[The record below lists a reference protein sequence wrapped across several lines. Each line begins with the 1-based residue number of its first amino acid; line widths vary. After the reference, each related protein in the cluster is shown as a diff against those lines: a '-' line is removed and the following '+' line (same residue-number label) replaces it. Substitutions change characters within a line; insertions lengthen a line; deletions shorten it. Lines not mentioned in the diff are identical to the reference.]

1 MEKINVVILSDDLD
15 LRIEVKNLLQREQFA
30 ISGYSDYGAQAKTK
44 IVNMFPEIVLC
55 AVRGEVQDSVFT
67 FVQDL
72 LSTVR
77 SSMVVL
83 VNDNINVDL
92 VNKAAGYGIR
102 KVMPFV
108 DIAPQD
114 FSEELKTVLLLE
126 QQRSLDSN
134 EGKKVRCKVLGFFGG
149 KGGTGKTTLAV
160 NTAISLARE
169 GKRVMLLD
177 LDLQC
182 GDVAISLDTESKYS
196 IVDLVQDRG
205 GITIENINNFSV
217 DHSSGLRVL
226 CAPKSAEFAEYVQA
240 SNIEKIIDIM
250 RPFYEYVIVD
260 MSAAFNDITIT
271 ACEGCEEIFMVYNTE
286 ILSLKNAKMS
296 YDILDQLHQKEK
308 LQFVINKYEKGI
320 IKPADFT
327 KMFGTEIYYVIPY
340 DGKTAI
346 SSVNKGQPAVLSDP
360 RSTLGSA
367 LRHFAE
373 KVIAEHTGVKVLM
386 EPENKK
392 KKKKS
397 KETAQKNASK
407 KDAKAKKDKKPKKS

>member
-30 ISGYSDYGAQAKTK
+30 ISGYSDYGAEAKTK
-44 IVNMFPEIVLC
+44 IVNLFPEVVLC

-72 LSTVR
+72 LITVR

-83 VNDNINVDL
+83 VTDNISVDL

-102 KVMPFV
+102 KVMPFTGV
-108 DIAPQD
+108 APQD
-114 FSEELKTVLLLE
+114 FSEDLKTVLALE

-134 EGKKVRCKVLGFFGG
+134 EGKKVRCKVLGFFSG
-149 KGGTGKTTLAV
+149 KGGTGKTTIAV
-160 NTAISLARE
+160 NTAVSLARE

-182 GDVAISLDTESKYS
+182 GDVAISLDADSKYS

-205 GITIENINNFSV
+205 GITIENINSFSV

-226 CAPKSAEFAEYVQA
+226 CAPKSAEFAEYVQPSA
-240 SNIEKIIDIM
+240 VERIIDIM

-271 ACEGCEEIFMVYNTE
+271 ACESCEEIFMVYNTD

-296 YDILDQLHQKEK
+296 YDILDQLHQKDK
-308 LQFVINKYEKGI
+308 LQFIINKYEKGI
-320 IKPADFT
+320 IKPADYT
-327 KMFGTEIYYVIPY
+327 KMFGLEIYYVIPY

-346 SSVNKGQPAVLSDP
+346 SCVNKGQPAVLADP
-360 RSTLGSA
+360 RSTLGSS
-367 LRHFAE
+367 LRHLTE
-373 KVIAEHTGVKVLM
+373 KVIAEHTGIKVLM
-386 EPENKK
+386 EPEKKTKK
-392 KKKKS
+392 KAARDETQKSKADSKKK
-397 KETAQKNASK
+397 
-407 KDAKAKKDKKPKKS
+407 

>member
-30 ISGYSDYGAQAKTK
+30 ISGYSDYGAEAKTK
-44 IVNMFPEIVLC
+44 IVNLFPEVVLC

-72 LSTVR
+72 LTTVR

-83 VNDNINVDL
+83 VTDNISVDL

-102 KVMPFV
+102 KVMPFTGV
-108 DIAPQD
+108 APQD
-114 FSEELKTVLLLE
+114 FSEELKTVLALE

-134 EGKKVRCKVLGFFGG
+134 EGKKVRCKVLGFFSG
-149 KGGTGKTTLAV
+149 KGGTGKTTIAI

-182 GDVAISLDTESKYS
+182 GDVAISLDADSKYS

-240 SNIEKIIDIM
+240 SAVEKIIDIM

-260 MSAAFNDITIT
+260 MSTTFNDITIT
-271 ACEGCEEIFMVYNTE
+271 ACESCEEIFMVYNTD

-296 YDILDQLHQKEK
+296 YDILDQLHQKDK
-308 LQFVINKYEKGI
+308 LQFIINKYEKGI

-327 KMFGTEIYYVIPY
+327 KMFGMEIYYVIPY

-346 SSVNKGQPAVLSDP
+346 SSVNKGQPAVISDP
-360 RSTLGSA
+360 RSTLGSS
-367 LRHFAE
+367 LRHLTE
-373 KVIAEHTGVKVLM
+373 KVIAEHTGIKVLM
-386 EPENKK
+386 EPEKK
-392 KKKKS
+392 KKKKPADATKKS
-397 KETAQKNASK
+397 KAN
-407 KDAKAKKDKKPKKS
+407 PKKK

>member
-30 ISGYSDYGAQAKTK
+30 ISGYSDYGAEAKTK
-44 IVNMFPEIVLC
+44 IVNLFPEVVLC

-72 LSTVR
+72 LITVR

-83 VNDNINVDL
+83 VTDNISVDL

-102 KVMPFV
+102 KVMPFTGV
-108 DIAPQD
+108 APQD
-114 FSEELKTVLLLE
+114 FSEELKTVLALE

-134 EGKKVRCKVLGFFGG
+134 EGKKVRCKVLGFFSG
-149 KGGTGKTTLAV
+149 KGGTGKTTIAV
-160 NTAISLARE
+160 NTAVSLARE

-182 GDVAISLDTESKYS
+182 GDVAISLDADSKYS

-205 GITIENINNFSV
+205 GITIENINSFSV

-226 CAPKSAEFAEYVQA
+226 CAPKSAEFAEYVQPSA
-240 SNIEKIIDIM
+240 VERIIDIM

-271 ACEGCEEIFMVYNTE
+271 ACESCEEIFMVYNTD

-296 YDILDQLHQKEK
+296 YDILDQLHQKDK
-308 LQFVINKYEKGI
+308 LQFIINKYEKGI
-320 IKPADFT
+320 IKPADYT
-327 KMFGTEIYYVIPY
+327 KMFGLEIYYVIPY

-346 SSVNKGQPAVLSDP
+346 SCVNKGQPAVLADP
-360 RSTLGSA
+360 RSTLGSS
-367 LRHFAE
+367 LRHLTE
-373 KVIAEHTGVKVLM
+373 KVIAEHTGIKVLM
-386 EPENKK
+386 EPEKK
-392 KKKKS
+392 KKKKAARDETQKS
-397 KETAQKNASK
+397 KADSK
-407 KDAKAKKDKKPKKS
+407 KK

>member
-15 LRIEVKNLLQREQFA
+15 LRIEVKNLLQREMFA
-30 ISGYSDYGAQAKTK
+30 ISGYSDYGAEAKTK
-44 IVNMFPEIVLC
+44 IVNLFPEVVLC
-55 AVRGEVQDSVFT
+55 AVRGEVQDNVFT

-72 LSTVR
+72 LTTVR

-83 VNDNINVDL
+83 VTDNISVDL

-102 KVMPFV
+102 KVMPFTGV
-108 DIAPQD
+108 APQS
-114 FSEELKTVLLLE
+114 FSEELKTVLALE

-134 EGKKVRCKVLGFFGG
+134 EGKKVRCKVFGFFSG
-149 KGGTGKTTLAV
+149 KGGTGKTTIAV
-160 NTAISLARE
+160 NTAVFLARE

-182 GDVAISLDTESKYS
+182 GDVAISLDADSKYS

-240 SNIEKIIDIM
+240 SAVEKIIDIM

-260 MSAAFNDITIT
+260 MSTAFNDVTIT
-271 ACEGCEEIFMVYNTE
+271 ACESCEEIFMVYNTD

-296 YDILDQLHQKEK
+296 YDILDQLHQKDK
-308 LQFVINKYEKGI
+308 LQFIINKYEKGI
-320 IKPADFT
+320 IKPADYT
-327 KMFGTEIYYVIPY
+327 KMFGSEIYYVIPY

-346 SSVNKGQPAVLSDP
+346 SSVNKGQPVVLSDP
-360 RSTLGSA
+360 RSTLGSS
-367 LRHFAE
+367 LRHLTE
-373 KVIAEHTGVKVLM
+373 KIIAEHTGIKVLM
-386 EPENKK
+386 EPEKK
-392 KKKKS
+392 KKKKKTPDETKKS
-397 KETAQKNASK
+397 KNKSK
-407 KDAKAKKDKKPKKS
+407 K

>member
-15 LRIEVKNLLQREQFA
+15 LRIEVKNLLEREQFA
-30 ISGYSDYGAQAKTK
+30 ISGYSNYGAEAKTK
-44 IVNMFPEIVLC
+44 IVNLFPEVVLC
-55 AVRGEVQDSVFT
+55 AVRGETPDSVFT

-72 LSTVR
+72 LTTVR

-83 VNDNINVDL
+83 VTDSISVEL

-102 KVMPFV
+102 KVMLFSDV
-108 DIAPQD
+108 TPQS
-114 FSEELKTVLLLE
+114 FSEELKTVLALE

-134 EGKKVRCKVLGFFGG
+134 EGKKVRCKVLGFFSG

-160 NTAISLARE
+160 NTAIFLARE

-182 GDVAISLDTESKYS
+182 GDVAISLDADAKYS

-240 SNIEKIIDIM
+240 SAVEKIIDIM

-260 MSAAFNDITIT
+260 MAAAFNDVTIT
-271 ACEGCEEIFMVYNTE
+271 ACESCEEIFMVYNTD

-296 YDILDQLHQKEK
+296 YDILEQLHQKDK
-308 LQFVINKYEKGI
+308 LQIIINKYEKGL

-327 KMFGTEIYYVIPY
+327 KLFGLDIYYVIPY
-340 DGKTAI
+340 DGKTAVA
-346 SSVNKGQPAVLSDP
+346 SVNKGLPAVLSDP
-360 RSTLGSA
+360 RSTLGSS
-367 LRHFAE
+367 LRHLTE
-373 KVIAEHTGVKVLM
+373 KVIAEHTGIKVLT
-386 EPENKK
+386 EPEKK
-392 KKKKS
+392 KKKKTRD
-397 KETAQKNASK
+397 EAK
-407 KDAKAKKDKKPKKS
+407 KKKDKSGQK

>member
-30 ISGYSDYGAQAKTK
+30 ISGYSNYGAEAKTK
-44 IVNMFPEIVLC
+44 IVNLFPEVVLC
-55 AVRGEVQDSVFT
+55 AVRGEVQANVFT

-72 LSTVR
+72 LTTVR

-83 VNDNINVDL
+83 VTDDISVDL

-102 KVMPFV
+102 EVMPFTGV
-108 DIAPQD
+108 APQD
-114 FSEELKTVLLLE
+114 FSEELKTVLALE

-134 EGKKVRCKVLGFFGG
+134 EGKKVRCKVLGFFSG
-149 KGGTGKTTLAV
+149 KGGTGKTTIAV

-182 GDVAISLDTESKYS
+182 GDVAISLDADSKYS

-226 CAPKSAEFAEYVQA
+226 CAPKSAEYAEYVQ
-240 SNIEKIIDIM
+240 SSDVEKIIDIM

-260 MSAAFNDITIT
+260 MSSAFNDITIT
-271 ACEGCEEIFMVYNTE
+271 ACESCEEIFMVYNTD

-296 YDILDQLHQKEK
+296 YDILDKLHQKDK
-308 LQFVINKYEKGI
+308 LQFIINKYEKGI
-320 IKPADFT
+320 IKPADYT
-327 KMFGTEIYYVIPY
+327 KMFGLEIYYVVPY

-367 LRHFAE
+367 FRHLTE
-373 KVIAEHTGVKVLM
+373 KVIAEHTGIKVLM
-386 EPENKK
+386 EPEKK
-392 KKKKS
+392 KKKNRDETKKS
-397 KETAQKNASK
+397 KDN
-407 KDAKAKKDKKPKKS
+407 PKKK